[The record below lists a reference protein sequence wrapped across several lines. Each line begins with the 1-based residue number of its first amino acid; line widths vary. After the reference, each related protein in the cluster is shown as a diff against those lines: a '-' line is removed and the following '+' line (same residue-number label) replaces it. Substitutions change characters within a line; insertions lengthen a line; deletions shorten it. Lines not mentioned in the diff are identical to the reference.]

1 MAGTSP
7 ARAVKVLLSGD
18 VRGNLERL
26 VSTTEKQIAKVGM
39 FDLALCVGDFLPE
52 AGAEGLKPFTEGSRK
67 IPLPMRYLAPSS
79 SAPEVPP
86 VDNLQSI
93 QGGAIVQVVGLTV
106 AAMSEDSD
114 AAGLE
119 KNFASLSTTV
129 DVLLTN
135 DWPEGYGVGL
145 DVSSVP
151 PEVTHVTTSKEVS
164 RIAVLLKPRYI
175 VCGRADLYYLR
186 QPFKWPNSDIVC
198 RMICVGKVGST
209 GKERRWLHALN
220 ISLGNENRSP
230 DNLTRCPF
238 ADGPD
243 PQKHSHKRSHPEG
256 HQHDAKRHAPETPS
270 AELFIPNLPRQENR
284 SNEEAIWTSLT
295 KVFEGMPGF
304 RRVNV
309 DSIRGFAWAR
319 FSTVKDATVA
329 REKSQELDMGGRRLI
344 VRFSR
349 PKEGAD
355 VRGIDVKQLDSSP
368 HQDCWFCLANPNL
381 ERHMIFAANLE
392 AYLSTAKGPVND
404 LHIIL
409 CPVTHF
415 ACSTHCSDQVFTAI
429 NKYIDEVTYVL
440 DSQYNSDV
448 VVFERW
454 AQMRSSAAMHM
465 QVHLIGVPREGGK
478 AADSERW
485 LKEVTT
491 MADDHELKLH
501 KMGRYSRDEIA
512 GIAKTTSEY
521 GTPPYIYMQLP
532 GSNKIRLLL
541 TPTRTSS
548 VPMNFG
554 REVVVK
560 CMGLPTDR
568 LEWRSC
574 QQSTEEETEL
584 AKKLKASFEAAK
596 KH

>member
-1 MAGTSP
+1 MAGKSP
-7 ARAVKVLLSGD
+7 AKAVKVLLSGD

-52 AGAEGLKPFTEGSRK
+52 TGAERLKPFTEGARK

-93 QGGAIVQVVGLTV
+93 QGGAIVQVAGLTV

-135 DWPEGYGVGL
+135 DWPEGYGIGL

-238 ADGPD
+238 ADGP
-243 PQKHSHKRSHPEG
+243 
-256 HQHDAKRHAPETPS
+256 
-270 AELFIPNLPRQENR
+270 
-284 SNEEAIWTSLT
+284 
-295 KVFEGMPGF
+295 
-304 RRVNV
+304 
-309 DSIRGFAWAR
+309 
-319 FSTVKDATVA
+319 
-329 REKSQELDMGGRRLI
+329 
-344 VRFSR
+344 
-349 PKEGAD
+349 
-355 VRGIDVKQLDSSP
+355 
-368 HQDCWFCLANPNL
+368 
-381 ERHMIFAANLE
+381 
-392 AYLSTAKGPVND
+392 
-404 LHIIL
+404 
-409 CPVTHF
+409 
-415 ACSTHCSDQVFTAI
+415 
-429 NKYIDEVTYVL
+429 
-440 DSQYNSDV
+440 
-448 VVFERW
+448 
-454 AQMRSSAAMHM
+454 
-465 QVHLIGVPREGGK
+465 
-478 AADSERW
+478 
-485 LKEVTT
+485 
-491 MADDHELKLH
+491 
-501 KMGRYSRDEIA
+501 
-512 GIAKTTSEY
+512 
-521 GTPPYIYMQLP
+521 
-532 GSNKIRLLL
+532 
-541 TPTRTSS
+541 
-548 VPMNFG
+548 
-554 REVVVK
+554 
-560 CMGLPTDR
+560 
-568 LEWRSC
+568 
-574 QQSTEEETEL
+574 
-584 AKKLKASFEAAK
+584 
-596 KH
+596 